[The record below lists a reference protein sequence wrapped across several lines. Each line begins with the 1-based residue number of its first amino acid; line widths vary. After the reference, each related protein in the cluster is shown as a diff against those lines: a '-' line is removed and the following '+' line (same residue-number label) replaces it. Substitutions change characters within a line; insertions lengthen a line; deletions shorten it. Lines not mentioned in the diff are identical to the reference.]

1 MVRLE
6 PEEKTENPAACTG
19 AGRAAM
25 EVVSHATRLRKGSAD
40 HYAPNSPKCSRTPPG
55 FARGRRILDD
65 VLLCRHYQEIRGMVG
80 GWVGWT
86 EGEKPS

>member
-1 MVRLE
+1 MYGSKAGLK
-6 PEEKTENPAACTG
+6 PFKKTALRDVFKRILSLKQKEAC
-19 AGRAAM
+19 
-25 EVVSHATRLRKGSAD
+25 LRES
-40 HYAPNSPKCSRTPPG
+40 PNSPKCSRTPPG

>member
-40 HYAPNSPKCSRTPPG
+40 DVKCGLASHLASPG
-55 FARGRRILDD
+55 
-65 VLLCRHYQEIRGMVG
+65 VG
-80 GWVGWT
+80 GSAIALR
-86 EGEKPS
+86 KPSAYFWNLIDPP